1 MVKIVLSTGVLDV
14 SENLAL
20 PITFSIGDIRDL
32 SSRKG
37 TFSKT
42 VTLAGTKNN
51 NDLLGHYYDVNIEAG
66 TFNLNTL
73 TKCQVIQ
80 NGVPILDEALLQLV
94 SVSKVQTNNRFEDE
108 VSYEVLIK
116 DTRAEF
122 FTAITNANLTDLDFS
137 DLDHVFSSTN
147 IVASFSHTVADGYK
161 YVMPYINGNDFN
173 ANDFKPAIYAKTYFD
188 RIFAVAGFT
197 YTWDEI
203 ASARFDKLLI
213 PYNGD
218 KNNQDYEDYRVDAN
232 NTWTTSYVQP
242 TGFNFPFQEAI
253 NSGWTEVVDA
263 QNIYD
268 PITGEYTTPF
278 STNPNASEH
287 YLYNLTIGG
296 SIILDNTS
304 GADARLGQ
312 NGIFLN
318 ISNKK
323 YRVFARINVN
333 GFDNGKVYGPEVIV
347 EYTTTSPLPNG
358 TTTILTFNQTL
369 TVPALVN
376 DLGIPLNILS
386 GDIQVLEVGVE
397 MYTVAPET
405 GSSTPYGD
413 PIPYTSQWLS
423 INPTPPFTG
432 TLVPVNVVLDL
443 TFINVSILPSSDV
456 QVTGSTLN
464 INQYV
469 PKEIKQSDFVKSIL
483 QMYNL
488 YVEQD
493 VNNPNNLI
501 LRHRDEYYDSGA
513 EKDWSKKLAKDKDQ
527 QLIFLPDLTNK
538 KLKLTYAPDT
548 DEFNTMYTQA
558 TSEIYGQI
566 EYTFDNEYVKDVST
580 QELIFSPTPVFLTS
594 FGAYVPAI
602 IGASPNTNIR
612 ILYDGGLQ
620 SCQPFDILDFGTTGE
635 FGLTSYPMLGHFD
648 NALTPS
654 FDINFGTN
662 DFYFYEPI
670 SLTSNNLYNLYWRR
684 TVNQINVG
692 KMLIAMFDLTELD
705 IQSLKLNDKIYI
717 DNSWWN
723 INKIQDYNGNQRQL
737 TKVELIS
744 IDTEIDLARFKT
756 GLGRPFGDVMIG
768 VGVDALV
775 GRNTFNNNVI
785 LPGANAQVFGKGN
798 VVTAGTKG
806 IIVGDGQTLSDD
818 GMVINNLTV
827 TGTINGAVVA
837 PYKKYVAL
845 LNQSG
850 TADPTVIILENTFS
864 EIPTFSRISTGV
876 YKLELIDSFTLDKTF
891 IVTGSADVSAGTG
904 DFATVIARRFDEDTI
919 TLYTYDNFTS
929 SDNMLVNTS
938 IEIRVYE

>member
-1 MVKIVLSTGVLDV
+1 MVKIVLPTGVLDV

-20 PITFSIGDIRDL
+20 PITFSVGDIRDL

-51 NDLLGHYYDVNIEAG
+51 NELLGHYYDVNIQAG
-66 TFNLNTL
+66 TFNINTL

-94 SVSKVQTNNRFEDE
+94 SVNKVQSNTRYEDE
-108 VSYEVLIK
+108 VTYEVLIK
-116 DTRAEF
+116 DSRAEF

-147 IVASFSHTVADGYK
+147 IAGSFSNTVADGYK
-161 YVMPYINGNDFN
+161 YVMPYIQNNDYN
-173 ANDFKPAIYAKTYFD
+173 SNDFKPAIYAKTYFD

-197 YTWDEI
+197 YTWDDI
-203 ASARFDKLLI
+203 VSANFDKLLI

-218 KNNQDYEDYRVDAN
+218 TNDQDYNDYLVEAT
-232 NTWTTSYVQP
+232 NTWTTTNIQAVGQNV
-242 TGFNFPFQEAI
+242 TFQEAI
-253 NSGWTEVVDA
+253 NSGWTEILDTQA
-263 QNIYD
+263 IFD
-268 PITGEYTTPF
+268 PTTGEYTSPINT
-278 STNPNASEH
+278 SLQAGEH
-287 YLYNLTIGG
+287 YIYNLTIGG
-296 SIILDNTS
+296 SIILENTS
-304 GADARLGQ
+304 GEDCYVDTPA
-312 NGIFLN
+312 
-318 ISNKK
+318 K
-323 YRVFARINVN
+323 YYKVFMRVSVD
-333 GFDNGKVYGPEVIV
+333 GFDNPIVYGSTVALNGI
-347 EYTTTSPLPNG
+347 TTVLPNG
-358 TTTILTFNQTL
+358 NTTILTFSNTL
-369 TVPALVN
+369 QIPSASNGTPSI
-376 DLGIPLNILS
+376 DLL
-386 GDIQVLEVGVE
+386 DIQILNTGVE
-397 MYTVAPET
+397 IFHTDAAFTTGNWYTV
-405 GSSTPYGD
+405 STD
-413 PIPYTSQWLS
+413 
-423 INPTPPFTG
+423 
-432 TLVPVNVVLDL
+432 TLAPVNVVLDL
-443 TFINVSILPSSDV
+443 ASINMSILPSNNI
-456 QVTGSTLN
+456 QVTGSTLSV
-464 INQYV
+464 NQYV
-469 PKEIKQSDFVKSIL
+469 PKEIKQSDFVKSIF

-513 EKDWSKKLAKDKDQ
+513 EKDWSRKLAKDKDQ
-527 QLIFLPDLTNK
+527 QLIFLPDLSNK

-548 DEFNTMYTQA
+548 DEFNTMYEQA
-558 TSEIYGQI
+558 TSETYGQL
-566 EYTFDNEYVKDVST
+566 EYTFDNEYVKDVAT
-580 QELIFSPTPVFLTS
+580 QELIFSPTPVYLTS

-635 FGLTSYPMLGHFD
+635 FGLTDYPMLGHFD

-692 KMLIAMFDLTELD
+692 KMLIAMFDLTEVD

-744 IDTEIDLARFKT
+744 IDTEIDLAPFKT
-756 GLGRPFGDVMIG
+756 GLGRPFGDIMIG

-806 IIVGDGQTLSDD
+806 IIVGDGQTLSES

-827 TGTINGAVVA
+827 TGTINGDVVV
-837 PYKKYVAL
+837 PYKKYVATIS
-845 LNQSG
+845 QTG
-850 TADPTVIILENTFS
+850 TSDPTVTVLENT
-864 EIPTFSRISTGV
+864 IGDIVWTRGGVGV
-876 YKLELIDSFTLDKTF
+876 YSADLLGAFPTQDKVYLSINNTLASLFITEFKWGTLDN
-891 IVTGSADVSAGTG
+891 V
-904 DFATVIARRFDEDTI
+904 TI
-919 TLYTYDNFTS
+919 TTYDIASASIDGAMSF
-929 SDNMLVNTS
+929 NT

>member
-1 MVKIVLSTGVLDV
+1 MVKIVLPNGVLDV
-14 SENLAL
+14 SETLAL
-20 PITFSIGDIRDL
+20 PITFSVGDIRDL

-137 DLDHVFSSTN
+137 DLDHTFSSTD
-147 IVASFSHTVADGYK
+147 IVASFSNTVADGYK

-218 KNNQDYEDYRVDAN
+218 TNDQDYADFLVEAN
-232 NTWTTSYVQP
+232 TTLNYTEVQP
-242 TGFNFPFQEAI
+242 IGVNLTFSQPVTNL
-253 NSGWTEVVDA
+253 TETVDA
-263 QNIYD
+263 QNVYD
-268 PITGEYTTPF
+268 PLTGEYSSPF
-278 STNPNASEH
+278 STSLLAGEH
-287 YLYNLTIGG
+287 YMYSVNVAG
-296 SIILDNTS
+296 SVTLNNVS
-304 GADARLGQ
+304 GFPAQLRQPNNFGTQ
-312 NGIFLN
+312 SSRYRIFLDVLVG
-318 ISNKK
+318 SNLNARV
-323 YRVFARINVN
+323 YSQAEVFAEFR
-333 GFDNGKVYGPEVIV
+333 
-347 EYTTTSPLPNG
+347 SPSTELPIG
-358 TTTILTFNQTL
+358 DTTILNFNEAISLPAGTNTL
-369 TVPALVN
+369 IIGQM
-376 DLGIPLNILS
+376 GIDAN
-386 GDIQVLEVGVE
+386 DIQILNVGVE
-397 MYTVAPET
+397 VTPF
-405 GSSTPYGD
+405 GIDSLGPLRFLST
-413 PIPYTSQWLS
+413 TA
-423 INPTPPFTG
+423 PFTAYRQVNT
-432 TLVPVNVVLDL
+432 TLDITSLQ
-443 TFINVSILPSSDV
+443 VSIVPSNNI

-469 PKEIKQSDFVKSIL
+469 PSEIKQSDFVKSIL

-488 YVEQD
+488 YIEQD
-493 VNNPNNLI
+493 VNNPYNLI
-501 LRHRDEYYDSGA
+501 LRHRDEYYDSGV
-513 EKDWSKKLAKDKDQ
+513 EKDWSRKLAKDKDQ

-538 KLKLTYAPDT
+538 KLKLTYAPDS
-548 DEFNTMYTQA
+548 DEFNTMYEQA
-558 TSEIYGQI
+558 TREIYGQL
-566 EYTFDNEYVKDVST
+566 EYTFDNEYVKDVDT
-580 QELIFSPTPVFLTS
+580 QELIFSPTPVFPTS

-602 IGASPNTNIR
+602 VGSAPNTNIR

-635 FGLTSYPMLGHFD
+635 FGLTNYPMLGHFD

-662 DFYFYEPI
+662 DFYFYEPL
-670 SLTSNNLYNLYWRR
+670 SLTANNLYNLYWRR

-692 KMLIAMFDLTELD
+692 KMLVAMFDLTEVD

-744 IDTEIDLARFKT
+744 IDTEIDLAPFKI
-756 GLGRPFGDVMIG
+756 GLGRPFGDIMIG

-785 LPGANAQVFGKGN
+785 LPGANALVFGKGN

-806 IIVGDGQTLSDD
+806 VIVGDGQTLSSD
-818 GMVINNLTV
+818 GMVVNNLTV
-827 TGTINGAVVA
+827 TGTINGDVVV
-837 PYKKYVAL
+837 PYKKYIAL
-845 LNQSG
+845 ISQTGS
-850 TADPTVIILENTFS
+850 ADPTVTVLENT
-864 EIPTFSRISTGV
+864 IGDIVWTR
-876 YKLELIDSFTLDKTF
+876 TLAGRYEGTLVGAFPDQDKTYLLNSITQTNNYIRF
-891 IVTGSADVSAGTG
+891 YWTSANVVQIRTA
-904 DFATVIARRFDEDTI
+904 DFTN
-919 TLYTYDNFTS
+919 TLQDGQLDF
-929 SDNMLVNTS
+929 NT
-938 IEIRVYE
+938 IEIRTY

>member
-1 MVKIVLSTGVLDV
+1 
-14 SENLAL
+14 
-20 PITFSIGDIRDL
+20 
-32 SSRKG
+32 
-37 TFSKT
+37 
-42 VTLAGTKNN
+42 
-51 NDLLGHYYDVNIEAG
+51 
-66 TFNLNTL
+66 
-73 TKCQVIQ
+73 
-80 NGVPILDEALLQLV
+80 
-94 SVSKVQTNNRFEDE
+94 
-108 VSYEVLIK
+108 
-116 DTRAEF
+116 
-122 FTAITNANLTDLDFS
+122 
-137 DLDHVFSSTN
+137 
-147 IVASFSHTVADGYK
+147 
-161 YVMPYINGNDFN
+161 
-173 ANDFKPAIYAKTYFD
+173 
-188 RIFAVAGFT
+188 
-197 YTWDEI
+197 
-203 ASARFDKLLI
+203 
-213 PYNGD
+213 
-218 KNNQDYEDYRVDAN
+218 
-232 NTWTTSYVQP
+232 
-242 TGFNFPFQEAI
+242 
-253 NSGWTEVVDA
+253 
-263 QNIYD
+263 
-268 PITGEYTTPF
+268 
-278 STNPNASEH
+278 
-287 YLYNLTIGG
+287 
-296 SIILDNTS
+296 
-304 GADARLGQ
+304 
-312 NGIFLN
+312 
-318 ISNKK
+318 
-323 YRVFARINVN
+323 
-333 GFDNGKVYGPEVIV
+333 
-347 EYTTTSPLPNG
+347 
-358 TTTILTFNQTL
+358 
-369 TVPALVN
+369 
-376 DLGIPLNILS
+376 
-386 GDIQVLEVGVE
+386 
-397 MYTVAPET
+397 
-405 GSSTPYGD
+405 
-413 PIPYTSQWLS
+413 
-423 INPTPPFTG
+423 
-432 TLVPVNVVLDL
+432 
-443 TFINVSILPSSDV
+443 
-456 QVTGSTLN
+456 
-464 INQYV
+464 
-469 PKEIKQSDFVKSIL
+469 
-483 QMYNL
+483 
-488 YVEQD
+488 
-493 VNNPNNLI
+493 
-501 LRHRDEYYDSGA
+501 
-513 EKDWSKKLAKDKDQ
+513 
-527 QLIFLPDLTNK
+527 
-538 KLKLTYAPDT
+538 
-548 DEFNTMYTQA
+548 
-558 TSEIYGQI
+558 
-566 EYTFDNEYVKDVST
+566 VKDVST

-692 KMLIAMFDLTELD
+692 KMLIAYFDLTELD

-737 TKVELIS
+737 TK
-744 IDTEIDLARFKT
+744 
-756 GLGRPFGDVMIG
+756 VMIG

-837 PYKKYVAL
+837 PFKKYVAL

>member
-94 SVSKVQTNNRFEDE
+94 SVNKVQSNNRFEDE

-147 IVASFSHTVADGYK
+147 IAASFSHTVADGYK
-161 YVMPYINGNDFN
+161 YVMPYINSNDFN

-218 KNNQDYEDYRVDAN
+218 TNDQDYADYRVEAT

-242 TGFNFPFQEAI
+242 TGYNNTFEELI
-253 NSGWTEVVDA
+253 DSGWSEVTDA
-263 QNIYD
+263 QNIFD
-268 PITGEYTTPF
+268 PTIGEYSTPF
-278 STNPNASEH
+278 STNALAGENYS
-287 YLYNLTIGG
+287 YGLTIGG
-296 SIILDNTS
+296 SIILENTS
-304 GADARLGQ
+304 GGNARLRTQTSIDFGY
-312 NGIFLN
+312 
-318 ISNKK
+318 KK
-323 YRVFARINVN
+323 YRVFARVQVGVN
-333 GFDNGKVYGPEVIV
+333 TNAVIVYGSSVIV
-347 EYTTTSPLPNG
+347 NYFTGSPLPNG
-358 TTTILTFNQTL
+358 NTTILNFSDTL
-369 TVPALVN
+369 TIPAVVN
-376 DLGIPLNILS
+376 GVILGIS
-386 GDIQVLEVGVE
+386 SSDIQILEIGVE
-397 MYTVAPET
+397 IFPVYSFTNDTQLPYNTLWYTFA
-405 GSSTPYGD
+405 GTP
-413 PIPYTSQWLS
+413 
-423 INPTPPFTG
+423 
-432 TLVPVNVVLDL
+432 TLAPVNVVLDL
-443 TFINVSILPSSDV
+443 TSINMSILPSNNIE
-456 QVTGSTLN
+456 VTGSTLN

-493 VNNPNNLI
+493 VNNPYNLI

-513 EKDWSKKLAKDKDQ
+513 EKDWSRKLAKDKDQ

-548 DEFNTMYTQA
+548 DEFNTMYEQA
-558 TSEIYGQI
+558 TREIYGQL
-566 EYTFDNEYVKDVST
+566 EYTFDNEYVKDVAT
-580 QELIFSPTPVFLTS
+580 QELIFSPTPVTLTS
-594 FGAYVPAI
+594 FGAYVPSIVGSA
-602 IGASPNTNIR
+602 PNTNIR
-612 ILYDGGLQ
+612 ILYDGGVQ

-635 FGLTSYPMLGHFD
+635 FGLTDYPMLGHFD

-662 DFYFYEPI
+662 DFYFYEPL
-670 SLTSNNLYNLYWRR
+670 SLTANNLYNLYWRR

-744 IDTEIDLARFKT
+744 IDTEIDLAPFRT
-756 GLGRPFGDVMIG
+756 GLGRTFGDIMVG
-768 VGVDALV
+768 VGVDALI
-775 GRNTFNNNVI
+775 GRATFNNNVI

-806 IIVGDGQTLSDD
+806 IIVGDGQTLTDN
-818 GMVINNLTV
+818 GMVVSNLTV
-827 TGTINGAVVA
+827 TGTINGAVVT

-845 LNQSG
+845 INQSSTNIP
-850 TADPTVIILENTFS
+850 TAIVLENTFS
-864 EIPTFSRISTGV
+864 EIPTFSRTSAGV